1 MIQDIFPH
9 VFHNEFHER
18 ESLPGDFVAVF
29 SGGKTYLSQG
39 GALPT
44 AAEIKALGV
53 KEHELVYLF
62 EIDQTAFFLLWT
74 VPDAVKTA
82 LVEQGTGIFR
92 NMKPT
97 YLALAGSTALHLSAW
112 YRSNRFCGRCGAAME
127 RDKVERAMRCPSCDQ
142 VVYPR
147 INPAVLAAVRHRDKL
162 LLTHYANRPNAT
174 RYALVAASP
183 RSARPWRTPSGG
195 RSWRRSICPSRTS
208 AITAASPGALPGTSW
223 WAFGRTWT
231 ARTRR

>member
-97 YLALAGSTALHLSAW
+97 YMALAGSTA
-112 YRSNRFCGRCGAAME
+112 
-127 RDKVERAMRCPSCDQ
+127 RA
-142 VVYPR
+142 
-147 INPAVLAAVRHRDKL
+147 I
-162 LLTHYANRPNAT
+162 
-174 RYALVAASP
+174 
-183 RSARPWRTPSGG
+183 
-195 RSWRRSICPSRTS
+195 
-208 AITAASPGALPGTSW
+208 
-223 WAFGRTWT
+223 
-231 ARTRR
+231 

>member
-74 VPDAVKTA
+74 VPDAVKRRWWSGHRHIPQY
-82 LVEQGTGIFR
+82 E
-92 NMKPT
+92 T
-97 YLALAGSTALHLSAW
+97 YLSGSGRVHGPAPVRLVSLQPVLWSVRRRHGAGQGGAGHALPQLRPGGLS
-112 YRSNRFCGRCGAAME
+112 
-127 RDKVERAMRCPSCDQ
+127 PHQ
-142 VVYPR
+142 P
-147 INPAVLAAVRHRDKL
+147 
-162 LLTHYANRPNAT
+162 
-174 RYALVAASP
+174 
-183 RSARPWRTPSGG
+183 GG
-195 RSWRRSICPSRTS
+195 SWRRCAT
-208 AITAASPGALPGTSW
+208 GTSCC
-223 WAFGRTWT
+223 
-231 ARTRR
+231 